1 MAFTGRASFGGKE
14 KEKEKKEV
22 SMHGWESPALS
33 SLQKLWPRILE
44 TNTIGMV
51 LWFHSLW
58 LSSLREKV
66 K

>member
-1 MAFTGRASFGGKE
+1 MCSHMAFTGTASFGGKE

-51 LWFHSLW
+51 L
-58 LSSLREKV
+58 
-66 K
+66 

>member
-1 MAFTGRASFGGKE
+1 MAFTGTASFGGKE

-22 SMHGWESPALS
+22 SMHGWENPALS

-51 LWFHSLW
+51 L
-58 LSSLREKV
+58 
-66 K
+66 